1 MEDAV
6 SISPAIPA
14 YASRKPVLGEI
25 NGMQTAISFKSQDVE
40 PAYSKTLC
48 ICDVSCLER
57 FGVKGPN
64 AANWLQTAGIT
75 LPSSTNSWVLQKN
88 GSLLM
93 RLGNSEFL
101 LEDRLEN
108 TLAKTLD
115 DTVVEQVGVHKVIR
129 NDASFIVCGEATEG
143 LFAEVCAI
151 DLDGDTLQENRLVMT
166 AIAGV
171 SVTLLKQ
178 SLNGQPVY
186 RLWCDGTFGPYLWK
200 TLVDIIEEQGGGP
213 VGFNFYYTLN

>member
-14 YASRKPVLGEI
+14 YATRKPVLGEI
-25 NGMQTAISFKSQDVE
+25 NGMQTALSFVAQDVE
-40 PAYSKTLC
+40 TAHSQALC
-48 ICDVSCLER
+48 LCDVSSLER

-64 AANWLQTAGIT
+64 AANWLQTAGMI
-75 LPSSTNSWVLQKN
+75 LPDSTNSWVLQDN

-115 DTVVEQVGVHKVIR
+115 NTAMDGSGVHKVLR
-129 NDASFIVCGEATEG
+129 NDAAFIVSGEQAG
-143 LFAEVCAI
+143 ALFSQVCAI
-151 DLDGDTLQENRLVMT
+151 DLTGETLADNRLVMT
-166 AIAGV
+166 SLAGV

-178 SLNGQPVY
+178 TLNGLIVY
-186 RLWCDGTFGPYLWK
+186 RIWCDGTFGPYLWE
-200 TLVDIIEEQGGGP
+200 TLVDIIEQQGGGP